1 MDWYL
6 ILLIFLGLLIF
17 LILMGLPVA
26 FAFLATNFICLYFF
40 ADGTQSLYTV
50 IPSGF
55 SMMTSITML
64 AVPLFILMG
73 EVIFHSG
80 VGWAVLEA
88 LDLWIGRLP
97 GRLSLLAVIGGT
109 IFAMLSGSSIATI
122 AMLGSVLIPVMRRK
136 DYSRTMCV
144 GPILAG
150 GGLALIIPP
159 TFLGVVLAGLADIS
173 VADLLVALV
182 VPGLLLAFIFIAY
195 IFISA
200 KFCPQLAPPYPS
212 EDVTF
217 GDRLRSLKHILPL
230 GIIVF
235 LVMGVIFLGVATPTE
250 AAALGALGSFGL
262 AFAYRKMTLEIF
274 KKIILETASI
284 TCVIFMIIIGS
295 VAFSQLLAYTGASK
309 EMVTKAMELPL
320 EPMLVFIILQVTIFI
335 LGFFMDQASI
345 MMIAIPLLAP
355 VVSAMGY
362 DLVWFGTVT
371 LLNLSIAGITPPFGL
386 NLFAMKGV
394 APDDIGMDVVIRSAV
409 PYVLLGLVG
418 LALVIAFP
426 GLALWLPAAIK

>member
-6 ILLIFLGLLIF
+6 VLLMFIGLLIF
-17 LILMGLPVA
+17 LILMGIPVA
-26 FAFLATNFICLYFF
+26 FAFLTTNFICLYFF
-40 ADGTQSLYTV
+40 AGGTQSLYTV

-55 SMMTSITML
+55 AMMTSITML

-80 VGWAVLEA
+80 VGWAVMEA

-97 GRLSLLAVIGGT
+97 GRLSLLAIVGGAL
-109 IFAMLSGSSIATI
+109 FAMLSGSSIATI
-122 AMLGSVLIPVMRRK
+122 AMLGSVLIPVMRQK
-136 DYSRTMCV
+136 NYGKTMCV

-159 TFLGVVLAGLADIS
+159 TFLGVILAGLADIS

-182 VPGLLLAFIFIAY
+182 IPGLLLAVIFMIY
-195 IFISA
+195 IFLLA
-200 KFCPQLAPPYPS
+200 KLKPQLAPTYKTEAIS
-212 EDVTF
+212 AV
-217 GDRLRSLKHILPL
+217 DRLRSLKYILPL
-230 GIIVF
+230 GVVIF

-250 AAALGALGSFGL
+250 AAALGALGSFLL
-262 AFAYRKMTLEIF
+262 AAAYRKLTLNVF
-274 KKIILETASI
+274 KKIFLETASI

-309 EMVTKAMELPL
+309 EMVTKAMQLPL
-320 EPMLVFIILQVTIFI
+320 DPLMIFILLQSTIFI
-335 LGFFMDQASI
+335 LGFFMDQGSI

-362 DLVWFGTVT
+362 NLVWFGTVT

-394 APDDIGMDVVIRSAV
+394 VPEDIGMNIVIRSAL
-409 PYVLLGLVG
+409 PYVFLGIIG
-418 LALVIAFP
+418 LACVIAFP
-426 GLALWLPAAIK
+426 GMALWLPEAIK